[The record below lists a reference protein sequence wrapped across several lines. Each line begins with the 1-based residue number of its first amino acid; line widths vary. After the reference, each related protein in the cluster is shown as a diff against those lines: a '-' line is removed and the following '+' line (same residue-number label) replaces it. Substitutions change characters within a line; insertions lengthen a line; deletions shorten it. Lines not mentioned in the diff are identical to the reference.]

1 MITLFQDIRYGLRML
16 RKSPAFT
23 VVALITLALG
33 IGANTAIFSIVNA
46 VMLRPLP
53 FPDSDRLLYVTSA
66 FSNQSN
72 QKDVTRPFSI
82 SYPDFFD
89 WRSTAKSFSAIAS
102 YHGDSVTLTGLD
114 EPLHVNASMVSGD
127 FFSVLGVQ
135 PMMGRGF
142 TREEEKPGTRVVV
155 LSHQLWES
163 AFHGDRGIVGRTITM
178 DKQSYTV
185 IGVMP
190 AGFVFPIDNNPP
202 LLWRTLAPDAET
214 TDPKNSPAATS
225 QRGAHFLRAVARL
238 KPGVSI
244 ESAREELNLIT
255 RNLAAQYPDTN
266 KKFPAATV
274 ITELEYLVGNN
285 RFGLMVLVVSVAV
298 VLLIACLN
306 VANLLLVRASKRS
319 REIAV
324 RAALGAKRIRVVR
337 QMLTESLVLGL
348 GGALLG
354 IPLAMWAL
362 KLFVSLN
369 ATDLRRIQ
377 GASVDGTVLA
387 FTIAVALF
395 TSIIFGLVP
404 ALRASSPNLTEFM
417 KEGRSTTSG
426 SSHQR
431 LRGALVVAETAMG
444 LVLLVVAGLL
454 LRSFYRMLSVD
465 PGMNPH
471 GVLTLTFDL
480 PDKKYTEKQQI
491 DFYTQLLPRL
501 QSIPGV
507 TSAAAVTPL
516 PLSGN
521 GAIITF
527 QIEGHPVPRAE
538 EPSAD
543 IKVVTPNYFHTLNV
557 PLVSGRDFTVHDD
570 EKALQVVIVNQAFAQ
585 RYFPNENALGKHIRP
600 GASNRGEPPMR
611 EIVGIV
617 GNVKNRK
624 LNVQDLPEYYLPDT
638 QLNFGS
644 MTVCLRTSVEPHSIT
659 SAVRS
664 VVSSMDPDLP
674 LYDIKTMDEYL
685 SGTLA
690 TPRFQAML
698 LEVFAGLALLLTAIG
713 LYGVIAYAVAQRTHE
728 IGVRIT
734 LGATRGNVVQMV
746 LKSGL
751 QLTAI
756 GVAVGVVFSL
766 IASRFATSFSN
777 LLFGIKPT
785 DIVTLASVVAIV
797 VMVSLLAC
805 YIPAYRASK
814 VDPMIALRYE

>member
-1 MITLFQDIRYGLRML
+1 ML

-23 VVALITLALG
+23 AIALITLALG

-46 VMLRPLP
+46 VLLRPLP
-53 FPDSDRLLYVTSA
+53 FPDSDRLMFVTSA
-66 FSNQSN
+66 FSNQ
-72 QKDVTRPFSI
+72 KGVAVPFSI

-89 WRSTAKSFSAIAS
+89 WRATAKSFSGMAS
-102 YHGDSVTLTGLD
+102 YHSDSVTLTGLD
-114 EPLHVNASMVSGD
+114 QPLHVNASMVSGD

-135 PMMGRGF
+135 PMLGRGF
-142 TREEEKPGTRVVV
+142 TRDEEKPGTRVVV
-155 LSHQLWES
+155 LSHQLWQS
-163 AFHGDRGIVGRTITM
+163 AFHGDHDIVGRTITL

-185 IGVMP
+185 IGVMSP
-190 AGFVFPIDNNPP
+190 DFAYPIENDPP
-202 LLWRTLAPDAET
+202 KLWRTFAPEAEST
-214 TDPKNSPAATS
+214 SPNDHPMTG
-225 QRGAHFLRAVARL
+225 QRGAHFLEAVARL
-238 KPGVSI
+238 KPGASLKN
-244 ESAREELNLIT
+244 AQEEMNVIA
-255 RNLAAQYPDTN
+255 RNLAAQYPDSN
-266 KKFPAATV
+266 KKFPAAIV
-274 ITELEYLVGNN
+274 MTELDHLVGPNN
-285 RFGLMVLVVSVAV
+285 RFGLMVVMVSVAV

-306 VANLLLVRASKRS
+306 VANLLLVRASRRS

-354 IPLAMWAL
+354 IPLAIWAL
-362 KLFVSLN
+362 KLFINLN
-369 ATDLRRIQ
+369 GTDLRRIQ

-387 FTIAVALF
+387 FTVAVALF
-395 TSIIFGLVP
+395 TSIVFGLVP

-426 SSHQR
+426 SAHQR
-431 LRGALVVAETAMG
+431 LRGALVVAETTMG

-454 LRSFYRMLSVD
+454 LRSFYHMLSID

-471 GVLTLTFDL
+471 NVLTLTFDL
-480 PDKKYTEKQQI
+480 PQKKYSDKQQI
-491 DFYTQLLPRL
+491 DFYTQLLERL
-501 QSIPGV
+501 QSVPGV
-507 TSAAAVTPL
+507 ASAAAVTPL
-516 PLSGN
+516 PLGGDN
-521 GAIITF
+521 AIITF

-543 IKVVTPNYFHTLNV
+543 IKVVTPNYFHTFNI
-557 PLVSGRDFTVHDD
+557 PLLSGRDFTAHDD
-570 EKALQVVIVNQAFAQ
+570 EKALPVVMVNQAFAQ
-585 RYFPNENALGKHIRP
+585 RYFPNENAVGKHIKP
-600 GASNRGEPPMR
+600 GASNGGEPPMR
-611 EIVGIV
+611 EIVGVV
-617 GNVKNRK
+617 GNVKSRR
-624 LNVQDLPEYYLPDT
+624 LNIQDLPEYYIPDT
-638 QLNFGS
+638 QLNFGT
-644 MTVCLRTSVEPHSIT
+644 MAVCLRTSVEPHSIT
-659 SAVRS
+659 SAVRN

-685 SGTLA
+685 SATLA
-690 TPRFQAML
+690 TPRFQATL

-734 LGATRGNVVQMV
+734 LGATRANVVQMV

-766 IASRFATSFSN
+766 IAARLATSFSS

-785 DIVTLASVVAIV
+785 DVVTLTAVVVIV
-797 VMVSLLAC
+797 VLVSLLAC

>member
-1 MITLFQDIRYGLRML
+1 VTTLLQDLRFGLRTL

-23 VVALITLALG
+23 VIALFTLALG

-46 VMLRPLP
+46 VMLKPLP
-53 FPDSDRLLYVTSA
+53 FPDSDKLLYVVSA
-66 FSNQSN
+66 FSK
-72 QKDVTRPFSI
+72 QKDVTRPFAI

-89 WRSTAKSFSAIAS
+89 WRAMSKSFSGIAS

-114 EPLHVNASMVSGD
+114 QPLHVTGSMVSSD

-135 PMMGRGF
+135 PMLGRGF
-142 TREEEKPGTRVVV
+142 TRDEEKPGTHVVV

-163 AFHGDRGIVGRTITM
+163 AFHSDKEIVGKTITLE
-178 DKQSYTV
+178 KQSYNV
-185 IGVMP
+185 VGVMP
-190 AGFVFPIDNNPP
+190 AGFTFPIVNDPP
-202 LLWRTLAPDAET
+202 RFWRTLAPDAES
-214 TDPKNSPAATS
+214 TDPKNQPASTS
-225 QRGAHFLRAVARL
+225 QRGAHFLQAVARL
-238 KPGVSI
+238 KPDVSL
-244 ESAREELNLIT
+244 ESAREELNVIA

-266 KKFPAATV
+266 KKFPAVTV
-274 ITELEYLVGNN
+274 TTELEYLVGNN

-362 KLFVSLN
+362 KLFINLN
-369 ATDLRRIQ
+369 GTDLKRIQ
-377 GASVDGTVLA
+377 GASVDGAVLTFTVA
-387 FTIAVALF
+387 IALF

-417 KEGRSTTSG
+417 KEGRSTTAG

-431 LRGALVVAETAMG
+431 LRGALVVAETTMG

-454 LRSFYRMLSVD
+454 LRSFYRIISVD
-465 PGMNPH
+465 PGLNPH
-471 GVLTLTFDL
+471 NVLTLTFDL
-480 PDKKYTEKQQI
+480 PQQKYSDKQQI

-501 QSIPGV
+501 GSIPGV

-527 QIEGHPVPRAE
+527 QIDGHPVPKAE
-538 EPSAD
+538 APSAD
-543 IKVVTPNYFHTLNV
+543 IKIVTPNYFHTLNI
-557 PLVSGRDFTVHDD
+557 PLLSGRDFTERDE
-570 EKALQVVIVNQAFAQ
+570 EKAPPVVIVNQAFAQ
-585 RYFPNENALGKHIRP
+585 KYFPNENALGKHMQP
-600 GASNRGEPPMR
+600 GASNSGQPPMR
-611 EIVGIV
+611 EIVGV
-617 GNVKNRK
+617 VANVKSRK
-624 LNVQDLPEYYLPDT
+624 LNIDAQPEYYIPDT

-644 MTVCLRTSVEPHSIT
+644 MTVCLRTSVEPHSIA

-664 VVSSMDPDLP
+664 AVSSMDPDLP
-674 LYDIKTMDEYL
+674 LYDIETMDEYL
-685 SGTLA
+685 SATLA

-698 LEVFAGLALLLTAIG
+698 LEVFAGLALLLTGIG
-713 LYGVIAYAVAQRTHE
+713 LYGVIAYAVTQRTHE

-734 LGATRGNVVQMV
+734 LGATRANVVKMV

-766 IASRFATSFSN
+766 IAARLATSFSS

-785 DIVTLASVVAIV
+785 DVATLAAVVVIV
-797 VMVSLLAC
+797 VLVSLLAC

>member
-1 MITLFQDIRYGLRML
+1 MITLLQDVRYGLRML

-23 VVALITLALG
+23 VIALLTLALG

-46 VMLRPLP
+46 VLLRPLP
-53 FPDSDRLLYVTSA
+53 FPEPDRLLYVTS
-66 FSNQSN
+66 SYSN
-72 QKDVTRPFSI
+72 QKDVSRPFAI

-89 WRSTAKSFSAIAS
+89 WRSMAKSFSGIAS
-102 YHGDSVTLTGLD
+102 YHGDDVTLTGLD
-114 EPLHVNASMVSGD
+114 QPLHVPASMVSGD
-127 FFSVLGVQ
+127 FFSVLGIQ
-135 PMMGRGF
+135 PMLGRGF
-142 TREEEKPGTRVVV
+142 TRDEEKPGTRVVV

-163 AFHGDRGIVGRTITM
+163 AFHGDRGIVGRNITIYQ
-178 DKQSYTV
+178 QSYTV

-190 AGFVFPIDNNPP
+190 AGFSFPISNNPP
-202 LLWRTLAPDAET
+202 QLWRTFATDAET
-214 TDPKNSPAATS
+214 TDPKNAPASTS
-225 QRGAHFLRAVARL
+225 QRGAHFLQAVARL

-244 ESAREELNLIT
+244 ESAREEMNIIA
-255 RNLAAQYPDTN
+255 RNLAAQYPDSN

-274 ITELEYLVGNN
+274 ITQLEQLVGNS
-285 RFGLMVLVVSVAV
+285 RLGLMILVISVAV

-348 GGALLG
+348 GGAILG

-362 KLFVSLN
+362 KLFISLN
-369 ATDLRRIQ
+369 ATDLRRIP

-387 FTIAVALF
+387 FTVGVALF
-395 TSIIFGLVP
+395 TSVIFGLVP

-426 SSHQR
+426 SAHQR
-431 LRGALVVAETAMG
+431 LRGALVVAETTMG

-454 LRSFYRMLSVD
+454 LRSFHRILSVD
-465 PGMNPH
+465 PGMDPRN
-471 GVLTLTFDL
+471 VLTLTFDL
-480 PDKKYTEKQQI
+480 PDKKYSGKQQI
-491 DFYTQLLPRL
+491 DFYTQLLPKL

-507 TSAAAVTPL
+507 TSAAAITPL

-527 QIEGHPVPRAE
+527 QIEGRPVPKSE

-543 IKVVTPNYFHTLNV
+543 IKVTTPNYFHTMNIPVL
-557 PLVSGRDFTVHDD
+557 SGRDFTAHDD
-570 EKALQVVIVNQAFAQ
+570 EKAPGVVIVNQALAQ
-585 RYFPNENALGKHIRP
+585 RYFPNENALGKHIQP

-617 GNVKNRK
+617 GNVKGRK
-624 LNVQDLPEYYLPDT
+624 LNVDVQPEYYIPDT

-659 SAVRS
+659 AAVRN
-664 VVSSMDPDLP
+664 VVLAMDPDLP

-685 SGTLA
+685 SATLA

-713 LYGVIAYAVAQRTHE
+713 LYGVIAYAVTQRTHE

-734 LGATRGNVVQMV
+734 LGATRANVVRMV

-766 IASRFATSFSN
+766 IAARFATSFSS

-785 DIVTLASVVAIV
+785 DIVTLVTVVVIV
-797 VMVSLLAC
+797 VLVSLLAC